1 MRLSTAAARQPERH
15 RAATP
20 RRVPPRPGR
29 DLRLDAL
36 RGWLQLTIFM
46 AHAALVAPGST
57 RIGGW
62 IVHTAWG
69 YSDSSEQF
77 IFTSGLGL
85 GSVFALKYA
94 RDGLRPALGDILR
107 RTLRLYRAHLML
119 FAAFGALVLLGAFT
133 LGFGDDLPR
142 MGWDLLDQQPA
153 RALLLIPPL
162 IYQPQFMEILPV
174 FIVCTLLVGP
184 FMWLVERAGDAALV
198 VPFALYAAT
207 HAFGLTL
214 PAIGPEGYPHWGFN
228 PFGWQLLYLLG
239 AWLGRRSLLTQGR
252 AVPHHPALV
261 VLCVVILAWGFFVR
275 IATYGWWPQAWLPF
289 GWIPALDWLIIKE
302 NLGPV
307 LVIHGLAI
315 AYLCATC
322 LPRDAA
328 WLSRGIGPYLTGVG
342 RHSLQAYCVGLCLSW
357 AVAAV
362 LRLVGYSYVLDAA
375 LLIAGCAV
383 ILLMGRELDR
393 RRVATP
399 ASAPAR

>member
-1 MRLSTAAARQPERH
+1 VRLAEGSAQRTV
-15 RAATP
+15 P
-20 RRVPPRPGR
+20 RRPAR

-46 AHAALVAPGST
+46 AHAALVAPGSS

-85 GSVFALKYA
+85 GSVFALKFA
-94 RDGLRPALGDILR
+94 RDGLSPAMRDIGSR
-107 RTLRLYRAHLML
+107 SLRLFRAHIML
-119 FAAFGALVLLGAFT
+119 FAAFGGLVFFGALA
-133 LGFGDDLPR
+133 LGFADDLPR
-142 MGWDLLDQQPA
+142 MGWDYLRQRPV

-162 IYQPQFMEILPV
+162 VYQPQFMEILPV
-174 FIVCTLLVGP
+174 FTVCTLLVGP
-184 FMWLVERAGDAALV
+184 FMWLVELVGDIALLA
-198 VPFALYAAT
+198 PIGLYAAA
-207 HAFGLTL
+207 HGLGWTL
-214 PAIGPEGYPHWGFN
+214 PAIGPQGFPTWGFN
-228 PFGWQLLYLLG
+228 PFAWQFLYLLG

-252 AVPHHPALV
+252 AVPRHPALV
-261 VLCVVILAWGFFVR
+261 VLCAAILVWGFFVR
-275 IATYGWWPQAWLPF
+275 IATYGWWPRALLPF

-307 LVIHGLAI
+307 LIVHGLAI

-362 LRLVGYSYVLDAA
+362 LRTAGYSYALDAA
-375 LLIAGCAV
+375 LLVAGC
-383 ILLMGRELDR
+383 LLLVLLGRRLDR
-393 RRVATP
+393 RRMDVDGAG
-399 ASAPAR
+399 ARTA

>member
-1 MRLSTAAARQPERH
+1 MRLAESRT
-15 RAATP
+15 
-20 RRVPPRPGR
+20 RRTVPPRPVR

-46 AHAALVAPGST
+46 AHAALVAPGSS

-94 RDGLRPALGDILR
+94 RDGLSPAMRDLLR
-107 RTLRLYRAHLML
+107 RAGRLYRAHLML
-119 FAAFGALVLLGAFT
+119 FAAFGGLVFLGAFG
-133 LGFGDDLPR
+133 LGFGADLPR
-142 MGWDLLDQQPA
+142 MGWDFLAAHPGA
-153 RALLLIPPL
+153 ALIRIPPL

-174 FIVCTLLVGP
+174 FIACTLLVGP
-184 FMWLVERAGDAALV
+184 FMWLVETVGDIAMLAPL
-198 VPFALYAAT
+198 ALYAAT
-207 HAFGLTL
+207 HAFGWAL
-214 PAIGPEGYPHWGFN
+214 PAIGPQGFPDWGFN
-228 PFGWQLLYLLG
+228 PFAWQLLYLLG
-239 AWLGRRSLLTQGR
+239 AWLGRRSLVTQGR

-261 VLCVVILAWGFFVR
+261 ALCAGILLWGFLVR

-289 GWIPALDWLIIKE
+289 GWIPRLDWLIIKE

-307 LVIHGLAI
+307 LILHGLAI

-328 WLSRGIGPYLTGVG
+328 FLSRGIGPFLTGVG

-362 LRLVGYSYVLDAA
+362 LRLAGYSYMLDAA
-375 LLIAGCAV
+375 LLLAGCAV
-383 ILLMGRELDR
+383 LLLLGHALDR
-393 RRVATP
+393 RRMAGGG
-399 ASAPAR
+399 